1 MKFVVI
7 YESMYGN
14 THLIADAIANG
25 LSGYGDVEVMPVS
38 AADRTRVSGADL
50 VVVGGPTHVHGM
62 SRPSTRKAAIAAAE
76 KPDSGLEL
84 DPGAEGIG
92 LSEWFRKLG
101 DMSGYAAAFDTRAPG
116 PPLLTGRASRRI
128 ARLLREH
135 GFTMLSEP
143 ESFVVAKDNH
153 LDEGEERHARSWGLE
168 LGVFLT
174 ERRLEQ
180 HS

>member
-25 LSGYGDVEVMPVS
+25 LSGYGDVEVMAVS
-38 AADRTRVSGADL
+38 AAERERVTEADL

-76 KPDSGLEL
+76 KPGSGLEL
-84 DPGAEGIG
+84 DPDAEGIG
-92 LSEWFRKLG
+92 LSDWFRSLG
-101 DMSGYAAAFDTRAPG
+101 DATGYAAAFDTRAPG
-116 PPLLTGRASRRI
+116 PPVLTGRASRRI
-128 ARLLREH
+128 ARSLREH
-135 GFTMLSEP
+135 GFTLLTEP
-143 ESFVVAKDNH
+143 ESFVVTKDNH
-153 LDEGEERHARSWGLE
+153 LDASEERHARSWGLE

-174 ERRLEQ
+174 QRRLEK